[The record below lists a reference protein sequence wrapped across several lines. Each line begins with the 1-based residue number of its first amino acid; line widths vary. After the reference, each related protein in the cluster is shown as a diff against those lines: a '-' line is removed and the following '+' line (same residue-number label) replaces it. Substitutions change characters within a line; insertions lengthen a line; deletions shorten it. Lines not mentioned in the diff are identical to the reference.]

1 MKTVREVAI
10 QIPNKPGALSNI
22 IELLGSNGIYALG
35 LSISVSGNHGNLRL
49 VTSDPSRTQ
58 NILESS
64 GFSVSMND
72 RIVAEIPQQPGGLN
86 AVIKPLKLAGVNLE
100 NIYYLQGL
108 FATLNR
114 PLLVLAVDDN
124 SKAFEALS
132 QDWIKLEGEEVLGY

>member
-1 MKTVREVAI
+1 MKTVKEVAI
-10 QIPNKPGALSNI
+10 QITNKPGALSNI

-35 LSISVSGNHGNLRL
+35 LSISVSGNHGNLSL
-49 VTSDPSRTQ
+49 VTSDPTRTQ
-58 NILESS
+58 NILESF

-100 NIYYLQGL
+100 NMYYLQGV
-108 FATLNR
+108 FATLSR

-124 SKAFEALS
+124 EKAFQALS

>member
-35 LSISVSGNHGNLRL
+35 LSISVSGNHGNLCL

-100 NIYYLQGL
+100 NIYYIQGL